1 MLVLAIDTS
10 TPDLIVGVVE
20 TSAQAATGTT
30 RSQRIIEDTR
40 EHNEQLTPMVQEA
53 LADASLTFA
62 DLDAVVV
69 GCGPGP
75 FTGLRVGMVSGAAF
89 GDALSIPVHGVCSLD
104 AIAHGID
111 FTATPK
117 ALVATD
123 ARRREIY
130 WATYENNTRITG
142 PDVIAPGQLEPD
154 QAVDVISI
162 PEHLGEKLPES
173 LLNVNRLSLR
183 PLPVNLVAVADLT
196 ATPEPLVPMYL
207 RRPDAKE
214 PKPKPKSAAIPEV
227 EL

>member
-10 TPDLIVGVVE
+10 TPDLIVGIVD
-20 TSAQAATGTT
+20 SDNKTT
-30 RSQRIIEDTR
+30 LGSRIIEDTR
-40 EHNEQLTPMVQEA
+40 EHNEQLTPMVQET
-53 LADASLTFA
+53 LAEADKTFA
-62 DLDAVVV
+62 DLGAIVV

-75 FTGLRVGMVSGAAF
+75 FTGLRVGMVSAAAF
-89 GDALSIPVHGVCSLD
+89 GDALAIPVHGVCSLD
-104 AIAHGID
+104 AIAGGINPS
-111 FTATPK
+111 TPR

-130 WATYENNTRITG
+130 WATYTDGIRTTG
-142 PDVIAPGQLEPD
+142 PDVIAPAQLELE
-154 QAVDVISI
+154 QNVDIISI

-173 LLNVNRLSLR
+173 LQGVKKLSLR
-183 PLPVNLVAVADLT
+183 PTPENLVALADLT
-196 ATPEPLVPMYL
+196 ATPEPLVAMYL

>member
-10 TPDLIVGVVE
+10 TPDLIVGIVD
-20 TSAQAATGTT
+20 AATGTT
-30 RSQRIIEDTR
+30 RAQRIIEDTR
-40 EHNEQLTPMVQEA
+40 EHNEQLTPMVKAA
-53 LADASLTFA
+53 LANADLTFA
-62 DLDAVVV
+62 DLGAVVV

-89 GDALSIPVHGVCSLD
+89 GDALGIPVHGVCSLD

-111 FTATPK
+111 FSATPR

-130 WATYENNTRITG
+130 WATYDNGTRTAG
-142 PDVIAPGQLEPD
+142 PEVIAPGHLEVPHE
-154 QAVDVISI
+154 VDVISI
-162 PEHLGEKLPES
+162 PAHLGEKLPEAFGG
-173 LLNVNRLSLR
+173 VDKLSLM
-183 PLPVNLVAVADLT
+183 PLPAHLVAVADLT

-214 PKPKPKSAAIPEV
+214 PKPKPRSTAIPEV

>member
-10 TPDLIVGVVE
+10 TPDLIVGIVNSE
-20 TSAQAATGTT
+20 TGDTT
-30 RSQRIIEDTR
+30 AQRIIEDTR
-40 EHNEQLTPMVQEA
+40 EHNEQLTPMVQGA
-53 LADASLTFA
+53 LADAGLTFA
-62 DLDAVVV
+62 DLGAVVV

-89 GDALSIPVHGVCSLD
+89 GDALGIPVHGVCSLD
-104 AIAHGID
+104 AIAQGIN
-111 FTATPK
+111 FATTPT

-130 WATYENNTRITG
+130 WATYTDGTRTFG
-142 PDVIAPGQLEPD
+142 PEVVAPGQLDLPQD
-154 QAVDVISI
+154 VDVISI
-162 PEHLGEKLPES
+162 PEHLGEKLPEE
-173 LLNVNRLSLR
+173 LR
-183 PLPVNLVAVADLT
+183 GVDKLTLKPLPANLVAVADLT

>member
-10 TPDLIVGVVE
+10 TPDLIVGIVDSE
-20 TSAQAATGTT
+20 TGAT

-40 EHNEQLTPMVQEA
+40 EHNEQLTPLVQAA
-53 LADASLTFA
+53 LIDATLTFA
-62 DLDAVVV
+62 DLGAVVV

-89 GDALSIPVHGVCSLD
+89 ADALGIPVHGVCSLD
-104 AIAHGID
+104 AIAQGID
-111 FTATPK
+111 FRTTPT

-130 WATYENNTRITG
+130 WATYAGGTRTSG
-142 PDVIAPGQLEPD
+142 PEVIAPGQLELD
-154 QAVDVISI
+154 GDIDVISI
-162 PEHLGEKLPES
+162 PAHLGEQLPEVLHS
-173 LLNVNRLSLR
+173 VDKLSLK
-183 PLPVNLVAVADLT
+183 PFPAHLVAVADLQ

>member
-10 TPDLIVGVVE
+10 TPDLIVGIVE
-20 TSAQAATGTT
+20 SDNKTILA
-30 RSQRIIEDTR
+30 QRIIEDTR

-53 LADASLTFA
+53 LAAADKTFA
-62 DLDAVVV
+62 DLSAIVV

-75 FTGLRVGMVSGAAF
+75 FTGLRVGMVSAAAF
-89 GDALSIPVHGVCSLD
+89 GDALGIPVHGVCSLD
-104 AIAHGID
+104 AIAAGLD
-111 FTATPK
+111 ASTPR

-130 WATYENNTRITG
+130 WATYTDGIRTTG
-142 PDVIAPGQLEPD
+142 PEVIAPAQLELEHE
-154 QAVDVISI
+154 VDVISI
-162 PEHLGEKLPES
+162 PAHLEEKLPES
-173 LLNVNRLSLR
+173 LQGVEKLSLK
-183 PLPVNLVAVADLT
+183 PTPENLVAVADLT

>member
-10 TPDLIVGVVE
+10 TPDLIVGIVE
-20 TSAQAATGTT
+20 SDNKTT
-30 RSQRIIEDTR
+30 LAQRIIEDTR

-53 LADASLTFA
+53 LAAANKTFA
-62 DLDAVVV
+62 DLSAIVV

-75 FTGLRVGMVSGAAF
+75 FTGLRVGMVSAAAF
-89 GDALSIPVHGVCSLD
+89 GDALGIPVHGVCSLD
-104 AIAHGID
+104 AIAAGFD
-111 FTATPK
+111 ASTPR

-130 WATYENNTRITG
+130 WATYTDGTRTTG
-142 PDVIAPGQLEPD
+142 PGVIAPAQLELEHE
-154 QAVDVISI
+154 VDVISI
-162 PEHLGEKLPES
+162 PAHLGEKLPEA
-173 LLNVNRLSLR
+173 LQGVEKLSLK
-183 PLPVNLVAVADLT
+183 PTPENLVAVADLT